1 MLKADL
7 SGKKALVTGASS
19 GIGKA
24 IASLL
29 AECGATV
36 AVNHLQEDVRGPAT
50 VEALNTRGFQALS
63 APGDVSSVDSAE
75 SMVSN
80 AIDGLEGLDILINNA
95 GTAATT
101 EPIPFENLEMIT
113 EERWQQIIHTNVIG
127 PFRCSRM
134 AASTLKESKGC
145 IVNTASIAGIGNAG
159 SSIAYSNSKAAII
172 SQTRC
177 LARALA
183 PEIRVN
189 AVAPGLTRTAWT
201 DPWNNEGKQVSI
213 EASLLKRM
221 VEPEDIAQGMLFL
234 VVNPAITGQT
244 IVIDNGRLPT

>member
-1 MLKADL
+1 MKNVLITGATGGIGHSLVRVFHENGYNVCATGTNVEKLSLLEKKYDTRFKSIKCDL
-7 SGKKALVTGASS
+7 SDNVQINDLIRK
-19 GIGKA
+19 
-24 IASLL
+24 
-29 AECGATV
+29 
-36 AVNHLQEDVRGPAT
+36 
-50 VEALNTRGFQALS
+50 
-63 APGDVSSVDSAE
+63 
-75 SMVSN
+75 SN
-80 AIDGLEGLDILINNA
+80 EFYGSTNILINNA

-101 EPIPFENLEMIT
+101 DPIPFENLDMIT

-127 PFRCSRM
+127 PFRCSRI
-134 AASTLKESKGC
+134 AASTLKERKGC

-244 IVIDNGRLPT
+244 IVIDNGRLPLRNANRFNKI

>member
-1 MLKADL
+1 MKNVLITGATGGIGHSLVRVFHENGYNVCATGTNVEKLSLLEKKYDTRFKSIKCDL
-7 SGKKALVTGASS
+7 SDNVQINDLIRK
-19 GIGKA
+19 
-24 IASLL
+24 
-29 AECGATV
+29 
-36 AVNHLQEDVRGPAT
+36 
-50 VEALNTRGFQALS
+50 
-63 APGDVSSVDSAE
+63 
-75 SMVSN
+75 SN
-80 AIDGLEGLDILINNA
+80 EFYGSTNILINNA

-101 EPIPFENLEMIT
+101 DPIPFENLDMIT

-127 PFRCSRM
+127 PFRCSRI
-134 AASTLKESKGC
+134 AASTLKERKGC

-159 SSIAYSNSKAAII
+159 SSFAYSNSKAAII

-244 IVIDNGRLPT
+244 IVIDNGRLPLRNANRFNKI